1 MDRKP
6 PFPKTIP
13 DCPFPISTSKFNKP
27 SSQAG
32 DQDKLHPWLSGSLWP
47 CSLPLLSVPSAT
59 EGTEPH
65 SPPPLP
71 PHALPF
77 SFHSRVNTSPL
88 RAKKKEITQ
97 PRCRQCSPVCQGEE
111 RREIKANKTSKGKN
125 LQTSSRV
132 PGSCQSQH
140 RRLVEGGKPVPSKTQ
155 AAVESGIHRPTRLQ
169 FQGRDRRPPGLLS

>member
-1 MDRKP
+1 MP
-6 PFPKTIP
+6 VPHLHIQVQQTL
-13 DCPFPISTSKFNKP
+13 KP
-27 SSQAG
+27 SGRPRQA
-32 DQDKLHPWLSGSLWP
+32 PSLAVWVP
-47 CSLPLLSVPSAT
+47 LALLPSSPLVPSAT

-71 PHALPF
+71 LHALPF

-155 AAVESGIHRPTRLQ
+155 AAVESGIHRPTRLH